1 MRWPVPVA
9 VSDAARF
16 ACLVARRFR
25 EDRCTRVAAA
35 LSFTTLLALV
45 PLTAVTFAVFSTLP
59 VFKPWMQTVQEF
71 IYGNFVPAAGGVVSS
86 YLQRFAANAGK
97 LTFWGML
104 FLGLAAMMML
114 ATIEHAFNDIWRV
127 GRRRRHGYRFL
138 AYGALLA
145 LGPILVGLS
154 LALTSYIG
162 SLPLFGRQSPL
173 SGFRTFLLGAL
184 PVGFE
189 LLAFLLL
196 YRVVPNVPVRLK
208 HALLGAVVA
217 VVLFEVAKRGF
228 GQFMVSFSTY
238 RKIYGALAAL
248 PVFLAWI
255 FLSWTITLFGAII
268 TAVLPGWRFAASC
281 PIGVAED
288 RHVEP
293 GPAVVPKTANLRR
306 QGAKPRRARKV

>member
-1 MRWPVPVA
+1 MNRHVPAV
-9 VSDAARF
+9 VSDVARF

-59 VFKPWMQTVQEF
+59 VFKPLLQMLQEF
-71 IYGNFVPAAGGVVSS
+71 VYGNFVPAAGEVVSK

-97 LTFWGML
+97 LTFWGL
-104 FLGLAAMMML
+104 LALAVMAMMML
-114 ATIEHAFNDIWRV
+114 ATIEQTFNDIWRV
-127 GRRRRHGYRFL
+127 DRRRRHGYRFL

-145 LGPILVGLS
+145 FGPILVGLS
-154 LALTSYIG
+154 LALMSYLA
-162 SLPLFGRQSPL
+162 SLPMFGRQSPL
-173 SGFRTFLLGAL
+173 SGVRPLLLGAL

-189 LLAFLLL
+189 FLTFLLL

-208 HALLGAVVA
+208 HALIGALVA
-217 VVLFEVAKRGF
+217 VVLFEAAKRGF

-248 PVFLAWI
+248 PVFLVWI
-255 FLSWTITLFGAII
+255 FLSWTVTLLGAIV
-268 TAVLPGWRFAASC
+268 TAVLPGWRTAAAC
-281 PIGVAED
+281 ETG
-288 RHVEP
+288 
-293 GPAVVPKTANLRR
+293 RR
-306 QGAKPRRARKV
+306 T

>member
-1 MRWPVPVA
+1 MNRHVPVA
-9 VSDAARF
+9 VSDVARF

-25 EDRCTRVAAA
+25 EDRCARVAAA
-35 LSFTTLLALV
+35 LSFTTLLALA
-45 PLTAVTFAVFSTLP
+45 PLTAVTFAVFSALP
-59 VFKPWMQTVQEF
+59 AFKPWMQAVQEF
-71 IYGNFVPAAGGVVSS
+71 IYGNFVPAAGGVVSG

-104 FLGLAAMMML
+104 FLAIAAMTML
-114 ATIEHAFNDIWRV
+114 ATIEQTFNDIWRV
-127 GRRRRHGYRFL
+127 DRRRKHGYRFL

-154 LALTSYIG
+154 LALTSYIV

-173 SGFRTFLLGAL
+173 SEFRTLLLGAL

-189 LLAFLLL
+189 FLAFLLL

-208 HALLGAVVA
+208 HALLGALVA
-217 VVLFEVAKRGF
+217 VVLFEAAKRGF

-248 PVFLAWI
+248 PVFLVWI
-255 FLSWTITLFGAII
+255 FLSWTITLLGAIVA
-268 TAVLPGWRFAASC
+268 AVLPGWRSEPACA
-281 PIGVAED
+281 IGE
-288 RHVEP
+288 
-293 GPAVVPKTANLRR
+293 
-306 QGAKPRRARKV
+306 RKS